1 MSFRQIHFI
10 TNNEIY
16 KLSAITVAI
25 FKYIVNNLISHKYQI
40 VVTIT
45 YIKNNIVSIKKLN
58 NIIKLEKLQRHG
70 FNSFI

>member
-1 MSFRQIHFI
+1 MIFRQIHFI
-10 TNNEIY
+10 TNNKIY

-25 FKYIVNNLISHKYQI
+25 FKYILNNLISHKYQI

-45 YIKNNIVSIKKLN
+45 YIKNIIVSIKKLN